1 MKMLTIFWLSIIS
14 IFYTYLGYP
23 LILFIVS
30 LFRQTKVKRDTNYLP
45 SVTLIITVH
54 NEESRIKEKIKNTL
68 ELDYPQDR
76 LQIIFASD
84 ASTDSTDDIVTSY
97 ADRGIN
103 LVRQPMRKGKESA
116 QKYAIEQ
123 ASGDIIVFT
132 DVATMLEKD
141 SIKNIVSNFADPSVG
156 CVSSEDR
163 FIDEHGNLSGEG
175 FYVKYEMWLRSLESR
190 VNSVVGLSGS
200 FFAARKEICTD
211 WPIDIP
217 SDFNT
222 LLNSIKLGFRGISDP
237 LSIGIYKNIKNEKKE
252 FMRKVRTITRGI
264 SALMANKELLNPLH
278 YGIFSWQ
285 LISHKLMRWKVPL
298 FMLTALFTSTYLAL
312 RSGFFRLVL
321 LAELAFYALAGLG
334 YRATSIH
341 PIFKIPYYFVQANLA
356 ASYAWIKYFKGERFT
371 TWTPSNR

>member
-68 ELDYPQDR
+68 ELDYPRDR

-175 FYVKYEMWLRSLESR
+175 FYVKYEMWLRSLESK

-264 SALMANKELLNPLH
+264 SALMANMGLLNPMH

-285 LISHKLMRWKVPL
+285 LISHKLMRWKVPF
-298 FMLTALFTSTYLAL
+298 FMLTALFTSIYLAL

>member
-68 ELDYPQDR
+68 ELDYPRDR

-264 SALMANKELLNPLH
+264 SALMANKELLNPMH

-285 LISHKLMRWKVPL
+285 LISHKLMRWKVPF
-298 FMLTALFTSTYLAL
+298 FMLTALFTSIYLAL

-334 YRATSIH
+334 HRATSIH

>member
-23 LILFIVS
+23 LILSLVS
-30 LFRQTKVKRDTNYLP
+30 FFRHKEVKRDTTYLP
-45 SVTLIITVH
+45 PVTLIITVH

-175 FYVKYEMWLRSLESR
+175 FYVKYEMWLRSLESK

-264 SALMANKELLNPLH
+264 SALMANMGLLNPMH

-285 LISHKLMRWKVPL
+285 LISHKLMRWKVPF
-298 FMLTALFTSTYLAL
+298 FMLTALFTSIYLAL